1 MKMKGGDMTKLNE
14 IELSNIDGGSSVG
27 TTIGIS
33 MIITAVLS
41 FISGIINGYTNP
53 EECRVKGN

>member
-1 MKMKGGDMTKLNE
+1 
-14 IELSNIDGGSSVG
+14 
-27 TTIGIS
+27 

-53 EECRVKGN
+53 EECRVKGNW